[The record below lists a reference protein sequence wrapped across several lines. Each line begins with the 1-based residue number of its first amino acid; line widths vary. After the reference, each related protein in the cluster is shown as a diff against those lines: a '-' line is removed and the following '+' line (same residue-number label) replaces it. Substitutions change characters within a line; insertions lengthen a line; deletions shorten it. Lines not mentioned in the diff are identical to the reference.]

1 MKVAVI
7 GSGISGLYC
16 AYKLTNLGH
25 HVDIYEKNKEIGG
38 RVKVIKFDGIDVVAG
53 AGIGRKRKDK
63 LLYKLCKELNVT
75 TTEYKTKFSYTF
87 KPYDILAIVEELKE
101 FIPFYDRSKYTFSQ
115 FAKNVLG
122 VKAYNHFT
130 KSVNGTDFEDADII
144 DTIYD
149 YGFDDCVGG
158 YKAFSIKWRE
168 MLDAFLKIFEK
179 NIHLNTEINE
189 IIFDKDKFKIKNKIY
204 DKIFLAIPPKNIK
217 KILKTRTSDIYDSI
231 RCQSFVRLYVK
242 LNEPLK
248 DYSGFIV
255 TEKPFQKI
263 IEMNREKCIYMI
275 SYSDNKIADNWVT
288 IKNKDEVVEKNIKKI
303 FVQDVKVEKCKFI
316 YWKCGTHYFTPL
328 DKKYKNRKQFLKIA
342 QNPVENIYCVGEAF
356 SRNQGWCEGALE
368 SVEKILSNF

>member
-16 AYKLTNLGH
+16 AYKLKNLGH
-25 HVDIYEKNKEIGG
+25 QVDIYEKNKEIGG

-122 VKAYNHFT
+122 IKAYNHFT

-158 YKAFSIKWRE
+158 FKAFSIKWRE
-168 MLDAFLKIFEK
+168 MLDAFSKIC
-179 NIHLNTEINE
+179 NIHLNTEIKE
-189 IIFDKDKFKIKNKIY
+189 IVFDKDKFKIKNKIY

-217 KILKTRTSDIYDSI
+217 KILKTKTTDIYDSI
-231 RCQSFVRLYVK
+231 ICQTFARLYVK

-275 SYSDNKIADNWVT
+275 SYSDNKIADKWNAT
-288 IKNKDEVVEKNIKKI
+288 ENKEEVVEKNIKKI
-303 FVQDVKVEKCKFI
+303 FNQNVKVEKCELV
-316 YWKCGTHYFTPL
+316 YWKCGTHYFAPL
-328 DKKYKNRKQFLKIA
+328 DKKYKNRKQFLKLA
-342 QNPVENIYCVGEAF
+342 QNPYENIYCIGEAF

-368 SVEKILSNF
+368 SVEKILHEF

>member
-16 AYKLTNLGH
+16 AYKLKNLGH

-63 LLYKLCKELNVT
+63 LLYELCKELKVT

-87 KPYDILAIVEELKE
+87 EPYDILAIVEELKE

-158 YKAFSIKWRE
+158 FKAFSIKWRE
-168 MLDAFLKIFEK
+168 MLDAFSKIFEK

-189 IIFDKDKFKIKNKIY
+189 IVFDKDKFKIKNKIY

-217 KILKTRTSDIYDSI
+217 KILKTKTSDIYDSI
-231 RCQSFVRLYVK
+231 RCQTFVRLYVK

-248 DYSGFIV
+248 NYSGFIV

-275 SYSDNKIADNWVT
+275 SYSDNKIADKWNAT
-288 IKNKDEVVEKNIKKI
+288 ENKEVVEQNIKKI
-303 FVQDVKVEKCKFI
+303 FNQNVKVEKCKLV
-316 YWKCGTHYFTPL
+316 YWKCGTHYFAPL

-342 QNPVENIYCVGEAF
+342 QNPVENIYCLGEAF

-368 SVEKILSNF
+368 SVEKILHEF

>member
-1 MKVAVI
+1 MKVAII

-16 AYKLTNLGH
+16 AYKLNNLGYN
-25 HVDIYEKNKEIGG
+25 VDVYEKNKEIGG

-87 KPYDILAIVEELKE
+87 KPYNILAIIEQLKE

-115 FAKNVLG
+115 FAKNILG
-122 VKAYNHFT
+122 VKIYNHFT
-130 KSVNGTDFEDADII
+130 KSINGTDFEDADII

-158 YKAFSIKWRE
+158 FKAFSIKWRE
-168 MLDAFLKIFEK
+168 MLDAFSKIC
-179 NIHLNTEINE
+179 NIYLNTEINE
-189 IIFDKDKFKIKNKIY
+189 IVFVKDKFKIKNKIY

-217 KILKTRTSDIYDSI
+217 KILKTKFTDIYDSI
-231 RCQSFVRLYVK
+231 RCQTFVRLYVK

-248 DYSGFIV
+248 NYSGFIV

-275 SYSDNKIADNWVT
+275 SYSDNKIADKWTT
-288 IKNKDEVVEKNIKKI
+288 IENKEEIVEQNIKKI
-303 FVQDVKVEKCKFI
+303 FNQTVKVEKCKFV

-328 DKKYKNRKQFLKIA
+328 DKKYKNRKQFLKLA
-342 QNPVENIYCVGEAF
+342 QNPYENIYCIGEAF

-368 SVEKILSNF
+368 SVENILLNNF

>member
-16 AYKLTNLGH
+16 AYKLKNLGH

-87 KPYDILAIVEELKE
+87 KPYDILAIIEELKE
-101 FIPFYDRSKYTFSQ
+101 FIPFYNRSKYTFSQ

-158 YKAFSIKWRE
+158 FKAFSIKWRE
-168 MLDAFLKIFEK
+168 MLDAFSKIFEK
-179 NIHLNTEINE
+179 NIHLNAEINE
-189 IIFDKDKFKIKNKIY
+189 IVFDKDKFKIKNKIY

-217 KILKTRTSDIYDSI
+217 KILKTKTSDIYDSI
-231 RCQSFVRLYVK
+231 RLH
-242 LNEPLK
+242 N
-248 DYSGFIV
+248 
-255 TEKPFQKI
+255 
-263 IEMNREKCIYMI
+263 
-275 SYSDNKIADNWVT
+275 
-288 IKNKDEVVEKNIKKI
+288 
-303 FVQDVKVEKCKFI
+303 
-316 YWKCGTHYFTPL
+316 
-328 DKKYKNRKQFLKIA
+328 
-342 QNPVENIYCVGEAF
+342 
-356 SRNQGWCEGALE
+356 
-368 SVEKILSNF
+368 NF